1 MSRETAEEAKTL
13 AARLEI
19 AKRVVRSAQGVVET
33 VRRELGT
40 PDDVDLVKHARA
52 LRMEHDAL
60 RMALE
65 QATSRRPAA
74 TSEPDSS
81 VRYALTEAGT
91 SALERGG
98 RTEVPEAAGPGK
110 EAYRAAAKRRCAHD
124 PRMEIDED
132 ATVSVSPDGA
142 YVQAWVWV
150 PDTEARARDE
160 GTPIG

>member
-13 AARLEI
+13 AARLAI
-19 AKRVVRSAQGVVET
+19 AKRVIRSAQGVVEN

-40 PDDVDLVKHARA
+40 PDDIDLVKHARA
-52 LRMEHDAL
+52 MRMEHDAL
-60 RMALE
+60 RRALE
-65 QATSRRPAA
+65 QTASGRPPAA
-74 TSEPDSS
+74 AETDSC
-81 VRYALTEAGT
+81 VRYGLTEAGT

-98 RTEVPEAAGPGK
+98 GTEIPEAAGPGK
-110 EAYRAAAKRRCAHD
+110 EAYRAAARRRCGDD
-124 PRMEIDED
+124 PRMEIDKD

-160 GTPIG
+160 GTPI